1 MSLTEQIESVQ
12 WLGQRFE
19 FGARPR
25 LDAFVL
31 MRRTQHEV
39 RTIGFATGSKR
50 RAKRRRNGY
59 ATLGVQPVLVGAEE
73 IGHPSCRA
81 SPAGRLAEPMRL
93 GEHGIAWE
101 KMGVQGN
108 SRPQSSFPGLL
119 KGLRALLFSFRSNS
133 FLLSEG

>member
-1 MSLTEQIESVQ
+1 
-12 WLGQRFE
+12 
-19 FGARPR
+19 
-25 LDAFVL
+25 
-31 MRRTQHEV
+31 MRRAQHEV
-39 RTIGFATGSKR
+39 SAIGFAAGSKR

-73 IGHPSCRA
+73 IGHPSCWA

-108 SRPQSSFPGLL
+108 SRPDSSFPVPI
-119 KGLRALLFSFRSNS
+119 KGLSAFVFSFRSW
-133 FLLSEG
+133 LLHQLKLSR